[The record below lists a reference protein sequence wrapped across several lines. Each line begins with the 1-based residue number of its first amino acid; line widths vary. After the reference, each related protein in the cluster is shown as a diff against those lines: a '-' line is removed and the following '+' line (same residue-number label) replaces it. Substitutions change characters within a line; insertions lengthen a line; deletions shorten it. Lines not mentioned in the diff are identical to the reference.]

1 MTTIEVNASTKYKV
15 HIGKGLLGTSGEMIS
30 KVISPCKAAI
40 ISDDKVF
47 PLYGKAVRESLENC
61 GFSVVEYAFPNGEA
75 SKNISTFAEIL
86 EFLASSKLSRTDI
99 VVALGGGVVGDMA
112 GFCAAAYLRG
122 IRFVQI
128 PTTVLAA
135 CDSSVGGK
143 TAIDLMAGKNLAGA
157 FHQPSI
163 VICDTDTFNT
173 LDDRQVSCGYAEIIK
188 YGIICDEKLFEDLLC
203 DEKDIE
209 KILSVCV
216 SIKRDIVERDE
227 KESWDRKLLNLGH
240 TLGHAVEKHSAFTL
254 THGEAVAIGMVM
266 ISKISEAHG
275 FGENITERLLPM
287 LSHYRLPC
295 EYDITDKE
303 LFDIATGDKKV
314 DGSSITLVLPERI
327 GKCRLEKFT
336 LAEFFE
342 IISKTDLH

>member
-1 MTTIEVNASTKYKV
+1 MTTVDVNASTKYSV
-15 HIGKGLLGTSGEMIS
+15 HIGKGLLLSSGEMIS

-47 PLYGKAVRESLENC
+47 PLYGKAVRESLEKS
-61 GFSVVEYAFPNGEA
+61 GFSVVEYTFPNGEA
-75 SKNISTFAEIL
+75 SKNISTFAGIL

-99 VVALGGGVVGDMA
+99 IIALGGGVVGDMA
-112 GFCAAAYLRG
+112 GFCAAVYLRG

-128 PTTVLAA
+128 PTTILAA

-143 TAIDLMAGKNLAGA
+143 TAVDLEAGKNLAGA

-163 VICDTDTFNT
+163 VICDTDTFKT
-173 LDDRQVSCGYAEIIK
+173 LDQRQISCGFAEIIK
-188 YGIICDEKLFEDLLC
+188 YGIICDEKLFEKLSSD
-203 DEKDIE
+203 DNNIE
-209 KILSVCV
+209 EILSICV

-227 KESWDRKLLNLGH
+227 KESGDRKLLNLGH

-266 ISKISEAHG
+266 IAKLSEALG
-275 FGENITERLLPM
+275 VGKDITARLLPM
-287 LSHYRLPC
+287 LSKYSLPAN
-295 EYDITDKE
+295 YDITAAE

-314 DGSSITLVLPERI
+314 DGSSITLVLPEKI
-327 GKCRLEKFT
+327 GKCRLAKYSLSDF
-336 LAEFFE
+336 
-342 IISKTDLH
+342 SKILSENF